1 MKHFFTLLLSLV
13 CLSVAAHAAEITIAT
28 PSEPLS
34 CIVFDTPAEVD
45 DTWLPLVAI
54 TEHLPLSVEWDGE
67 NRAIV
72 ITSEDIATKWPWIA
86 TQRLSA
92 DALDSSEL
100 VIVDGTTYC
109 SPWFIARYLPGVSFV
124 HEGRLWY
131 CDVPLDWDGNL
142 YAAMLRMSVVS
153 PNDYAFV
160 VSHLPG
166 GVKKAQEIIPGA
178 SAYVLAWEDPPVAHI
193 IDTSM
198 YGAELAAVIAHE
210 AWHVHEYQ
218 HGTDTGE
225 VGAMRYYAEVL
236 DRLMLELR
244 QMKGLA

>member
-1 MKHFFTLLLSLV
+1 MRMLCTLLAAL
-13 CLSVAAHAAEITIAT
+13 CLSVTAQAAEITIAK
-28 PSEPLS
+28 PDAPLS
-34 CIVFDTPAEVD
+34 VVEYNTPAEVD
-45 DTWLPLVAI
+45 ATWLPLAAV
-54 TEHLPLSVEWDGE
+54 TEHLPLSVEWDAE

-72 ITSEDIATKWPWIA
+72 ITSEDIATKWPWIS
-86 TQRLSA
+86 TQTLPIEH
-92 DALDSSEL
+92 LDRGEL
-100 VIVDGTTYC
+100 TIVDGTTYC

-142 YAAMLRMSVVS
+142 YAAILRLAVVS

-160 VSHLPG
+160 TTHLPG
-166 GVKKAQEIIPGA
+166 GVKKAQEVIPGA
-178 SAYVLAWEDPPVAHI
+178 SAYVQPLEENPVAHI

-210 AWHVHEYQ
+210 AWHVHEFQ
-218 HGTDTGE
+218 HATNTGE

-236 DRLMLELR
+236 DRLLLELR

>member
-1 MKHFFTLLLSLV
+1 MRKSIFLLLAALLLSV
-13 CLSVAAHAAEITIAT
+13 SAQAAEITIAK
-28 PSEPLS
+28 PDAPLS
-34 CIVFDTPAEVD
+34 VVEYNTPAEVD
-45 DTWLPLVAI
+45 ATWLPLVAAA
-54 TEHLPLSVEWDGE
+54 EHLPLRVEWDGE

-86 TQRLSA
+86 TQTLHIEH
-92 DALDSSEL
+92 LDPSEL
-100 VIVDGTTYC
+100 TIVDGTTYC

-142 YAAMLRMSVVS
+142 YAAMLRLEVVA

-160 VSHLPG
+160 TAHLPG

-178 SAYVLAWEDPPVAHI
+178 SAYVLARESPSVAHI
-193 IDTSM
+193 INTSL

-236 DRLMLELR
+236 DQLMLELR